1 MTTLVIDNYDSFTW
15 NLVQLVGAL
24 GARPVVYRNDAIDL
38 DGVRAL
44 APSRIILS
52 PGPGHPADGA
62 RVGVCRRIILE
73 LGRRIP
79 VLGVCLG
86 HQLIVDAYGGR
97 IIRALEVMHGKTSL
111 VHHEGDGILAD
122 LPRPFEA
129 MRYHSLVADPAA
141 LPACLA
147 LSAWCKDGT
156 VMGVRHRQHPVFG
169 VQFHPE
175 SIGTA
180 SGRAL
185 VAAFLSVPARVG
197 MTHDTTYDLGR
208 VPLGDHP

>member
-24 GARPVVYRNDAIDL
+24 GARPVVVRNDAIDL
-38 DGVRAL
+38 DGIRAL

-52 PGPGHPADGA
+52 PGPGHPADAA
-62 RVGVCRRIILE
+62 RVGICRAVVLE
-73 LGRRIP
+73 LGRRLPI
-79 VLGVCLG
+79 LGVCLG

-97 IIRALEVMHGKTSL
+97 VIRASEVMHGKTSL
-111 VHHEGDGILAD
+111 VHHEGDGILAG

-129 MRYHSLVADPAA
+129 MRYHSLVADPSA
-141 LPACLA
+141 LPSCLA
-147 LSAWCKDGT
+147 VTARCKDGT
-156 VMGVRHRQHPVFG
+156 VMAVRHRTAHVFG

-180 SGRAL
+180 CGRAL
-185 VAAFLSVPARVG
+185 VSAFLDVPTRPVASSDRS
-197 MTHDTTYDLGR
+197 DLGR
-208 VPLGDHP
+208 APLGDHP

>member
-24 GARPVVYRNDAIDL
+24 GERPVVFRNDAIDI
-38 DGVRAL
+38 DAIRKL

-52 PGPGHPADGA
+52 PGPGHPASAA
-62 RVGVCRRIILE
+62 RVGVCRAVIHE
-73 LGRRIP
+73 LGRHVP

-86 HQLIVDAYGGR
+86 HQLIVHEYGGLV
-97 IIRALEVMHGKTSL
+97 IRAPQVMHGKTSY
-111 VHHEGDGILAD
+111 VHHENDGILAG

-129 MRYHSLVADPAA
+129 MRYHSLVADPSAI
-141 LPACLA
+141 PACLA
-147 LSAWCKDGT
+147 VTAWCKDGT
-156 VMGVRHRQHPVFG
+156 VMAVRHRQHPVYG

-175 SIGTA
+175 SIGTS

-185 VAAFLSVPARVG
+185 VAAFLDVRSRAVVTGAPLPA
-197 MTHDTTYDLGR
+197 
-208 VPLGDHP
+208 PLGDHP

>member
-24 GARPVVYRNDAIDL
+24 GERPVVVRNDAIDL

-44 APSRIILS
+44 APTRIVLS
-52 PGPGHPADGA
+52 PGPGHPAHAA
-62 RVGVCRRIILE
+62 RVGICRAIILE
-73 LGRRIP
+73 LGRNVPI
-79 VLGVCLG
+79 LGVCLG

-97 IIRALEVMHGKTSL
+97 IIRAAEVMHGKTSS
-111 VHHEGDGILAD
+111 VHHEGDGILAG

-141 LPACLA
+141 IPACLETT
-147 LSAWCKDGT
+147 AWCKDGT

-175 SIGTA
+175 SIGTVC
-180 SGRAL
+180 GRAL
-185 VAAFLSVPARVG
+185 VAAFLSVHVRPTAMPHDIARA
-197 MTHDTTYDLGR
+197 
-208 VPLGDHP
+208 PLGDHP

>member
-24 GARPVVYRNDAIDL
+24 GEHPVVHRNDAIDL

-52 PGPGHPADGA
+52 PGPGDPADPA
-62 RVGVCRRIILE
+62 RVGVCRPILEE
-73 LGRRIP
+73 LGRTTPI
-79 VLGVCLG
+79 LGVCLG
-86 HQLIVDAYGGR
+86 HQLIAHHYGGR
-97 IIRALEVMHGKTSL
+97 VIRAREVMHGKTSL
-111 VHHEGDGILAD
+111 VHHEGDGILAG

-129 MRYHSLVADPAA
+129 MRYHSLVVDPEAI
-141 LPACLA
+141 PACLA

-156 VMGVRHRQHPVFG
+156 VMAVRHRHYPVYG

-185 VAAFLSVPARVG
+185 VAAFLAASAHSGRISSSPHLVA
-197 MTHDTTYDLGR
+197 HAHLGES
-208 VPLGDHP
+208 P

>member
-24 GARPVVYRNDAIDL
+24 EGLKRPLVFRNDAIDL
-38 DGVRAL
+38 EGIRAL

-52 PGPGHPADGA
+52 PGPGHPADPA
-62 RVGVCRRIILE
+62 RVGICRAIVLE
-73 LGRRIP
+73 LGREIP

-86 HQLIVDAYGGR
+86 HQLIAHAHGATVAP
-97 IIRALEVMHGKTSL
+97 AAEVMHGKTSL
-111 VHHEGDGILAD
+111 VHHEGGGILEG

-129 MRYHSLVADPAA
+129 MRYHSLIVERTSV
-141 LPACLA
+141 PACLEVT
-147 LSAWCKDGT
+147 AWCKDGT
-156 VMGVRHRQHPVFG
+156 VMAVRHRQHPSYG

-185 VAAFLSVPARVG
+185 VAAFLGLGPRPIRDRRMTSESSHDPA
-197 MTHDTTYDLGR
+197 
-208 VPLGDHP
+208 